1 MNSYWENLV
10 ICFVLCSLNRTFAAM
25 LLKTEALVLHSLKY
39 GEGRLIVTLFT
50 REAGR
55 LSCMVNVPKTSRG
68 RLKKQYFQ
76 PLSLLNVEVDV
87 RPRVQLQRLRHA
99 AIGVVYGSLAFERGK
114 LAVGLFLA
122 EFLYRALRGEQ
133 QPDERLFDYIRHS
146 LEWLDQRPSGYAN
159 FHLVFLMHLSRFLG
173 FYPNLDIPSQ
183 TRGPLFFDLREG
195 GFTEQPPLHQD
206 FLEADESVRIMTMMR
221 MDYKNMHLF
230 RMNRNDRVRCL
241 EVVLRYYRLH
251 LPAFPELKS
260 LSVLQEVFSA
270 DQ

>member
-1 MNSYWENLV
+1 
-10 ICFVLCSLNRTFAAM
+10 
-25 LLKTEALVLHSLKY
+25 
-39 GEGRLIVTLFT
+39 
-50 REAGR
+50 
-55 LSCMVNVPKTSRG
+55 MVNVPKTSRG

-99 AIGVVYGSLAFERGK
+99 AMAVVYGSLAFERGK

-173 FYPNLDIPSQ
+173 FYPNLEQVPGDNY
-183 TRGPLFFDLREG
+183 FDLRAG
-195 GFTEQPPLHQD
+195 TFCVAPPLHRD
-206 FLEADESVRIMTMMR
+206 FLMPQEASMMT
-221 MDYKNMHLF
+221 
-230 RMNRNDRVRCL
+230 
-241 EVVLRYYRLH
+241 
-251 LPAFPELKS
+251 
-260 LSVLQEVFSA
+260 LSVPDTGSEVNMTPLISDLTIFWTTTAIPDERWSLDA
-270 DQ
+270 SWRYFMARAFQ